1 VREAIVAEQL
11 RHRVGPAP
19 SDAYR
24 EAPDY

>member
-1 VREAIVAEQL
+1 VRDAIVAEQL

-19 SDAYR
+19 DGAFR